1 MPEDNSSTLE
11 ELQAVGETLT
21 MAGTYNLEAEVV
33 LFALK
38 HAQAH
43 PTATIQDCMDAGY
56 AEWVK

>member
-1 MPEDNSSTLE
+1 MDTLE
-11 ELQAVGETLT
+11 ELEAVGKTL
-21 MAGTYNLEAEVV
+21 AAAEKYNLEAEVV

-38 HAQAH
+38 HAQAN